1 MDRCLSITGEMTIMA
16 ASAVRDQVLA
26 ALQESSTSA
35 TLDLSQVEAIDSA
48 GVQIL
53 LAARR
58 TAAAR
63 ELGLVVTGITPAIAE
78 ALAVYGL
85 DAEHLSTGATA

>member
-1 MDRCLSITGEMTIMA
+1 MDRTLALTGELTIQA

-26 ALQESSTSA
+26 ALQESSTSI

-58 TAAAR
+58 TAASR
-63 ELGLVVTGITPAIAE
+63 ELRLAVTGLTTPIAE

-85 DAEHLSTGATA
+85 DTPQLSTGATA